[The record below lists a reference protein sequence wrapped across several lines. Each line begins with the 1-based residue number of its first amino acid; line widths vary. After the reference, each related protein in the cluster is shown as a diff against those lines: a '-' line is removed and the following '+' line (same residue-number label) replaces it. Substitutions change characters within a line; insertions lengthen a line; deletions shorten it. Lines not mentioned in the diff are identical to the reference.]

1 MDTTQATGI
10 GPVPESPSNPG
21 FLANLFLRK
30 LRNIENGRLIV
41 TLPNGYSETV
51 GKDKGEAISFR
62 VKDNTF
68 FPRVLASGAV
78 GFGEAYVDGTWET
91 SDLDRLLNLLGHESA
106 KFSRLEKGYSWVRRI
121 GNMLYHSSRK
131 NSLSNSKRN
140 IQEHYDLSNAFYQ
153 TFLDPSMSYSAAL
166 FDDFEQDLETAQ
178 YRKLDR
184 VLELADIQPA
194 DRVLEIGSGWG
205 ALAIRAAGKRGAQVD
220 TVTLSEEQLALA
232 EERIRKGGLED
243 QIDIRLQDYREL
255 EGQYNA
261 IVSVEMIEAVGREYL
276 ESYFDVIQRCLK
288 PGGRAVIQCITIP
301 DHRYKSYCKTCDWIQ
316 KHIFPGGH
324 LPSPGLLKGIV
335 SNMPNLEWVQMDSF
349 GLHYAETLQRWQ
361 QAFNEKLDDV
371 RELGFDDNFIRKWRY
386 YLSYCEAGFRNELI
400 SVEHI
405 VIRRV

>member
-10 GPVPESPSNPG
+10 GPVPDSSASPG
-21 FLANLFLRK
+21 FLANFFLRK

-41 TLPNGYSETV
+41 TLPNGYSETL
-51 GKDKGEAISFR
+51 GKGKGEAILFR
-62 VKDNTF
+62 VKDSSF

-78 GFGEAYVDGTWET
+78 GFGEAYVEGIWET
-91 SDLDRLLNLLGHESA
+91 NDLDRLLNLLAHESA
-106 KFSRLEKGYSWVRRI
+106 KFSRLEKGYSWVRRV

-140 IQEHYDLSNAFYQ
+140 IQEHYDLSNDFYQ
-153 TFLDPSMSYSAAL
+153 TFLDPTMCYSAAL
-166 FDDFEQDLETAQ
+166 FDEMNGDLETAQ

-184 VLELADIQPA
+184 VLDLADIKQG

-205 ALAIRAAGKRGAQVD
+205 ALAMRAAEKRGAQVD
-220 TVTLSEEQLALA
+220 TITLSEEQLALA
-232 EERIRKGGLED
+232 EELIHERGLED
-243 QIDIRLQDYREL
+243 RIDIRLQDYRAL
-255 EGQYNA
+255 KGQYDA

-276 ESYFDVIQRCLK
+276 EGYFEVIQRSLK
-288 PGGRAVIQCITIP
+288 PGGKAVIQCITMP
-301 DHRYKSYCKTCDWIQ
+301 DHRYESYCKTCDWIQ

-335 SNMPNLEWVQMDSF
+335 SQMPNLEWVQMDSF
-349 GLHYAETLQRWQ
+349 GIHYAETLQRWQ
-361 QAFNEKLDDV
+361 RAFTDKLDEV
-371 RELGFDDNFIRKWRY
+371 HALGFDDNFIRKWRY

-405 VIRRV
+405 VIQRV